1 VFVNGRPA
9 EIYALYAFAVAAVLA
24 WVLVPLTEKLAY
36 RIKAID
42 IPNERSLHVKPTP
55 KLGGLAM
62 LAGVVVAGLLFLP
75 WAPVTRAILAGALL
89 IALVGVLDDVFDL
102 PPAVKLIGQIV
113 AAMIPVFNG
122 VTVADF
128 TLPFLGGV
136 DLTHVLFHNVP
147 LLGKVTVG
155 QIVTVIGFVAVM
167 NVINFIDGVD
177 GLAAGVCLI
186 SAVTL
191 SIIALS
197 LDRPGAGVLAALTG
211 GASLGFLRH
220 GFPPASSFMGDTGS
234 NLLGYLLAAVTVLG
248 SLKTN
253 AVVALFFPLC
263 VLAVPILDSGF
274 VIAKRIKHRQPIY
287 AADRSH
293 FHHRMANIGFS
304 QRRTL
309 AYLYGWALVL
319 AGLALALRFVPYSD
333 NHGHF
338 DPLWTA
344 VMAAFGVAAVAASI
358 YLLLALEILKLRM
371 SRFRELVGLGV
382 PVSGPEE
389 VDSGV
394 AQELETGTFP
404 AVDPETGEFMAI
416 EGASDG
422 RPAAGELADPPE
434 KGPAGLEPDR

>member
-1 VFVNGRPA
+1 MLVNGRPP
-9 EIYALYAFAVAAVLA
+9 EIYALYAFAVAVVCA
-24 WVLVPLTEKLAY
+24 WVLVPATEWIAH
-36 RIKAID
+36 RINAID
-42 IPNERSLHVKPTP
+42 TPNERSIHVVPTP

-62 LAGVVVAGLLFLP
+62 LVGVVAAGLLFLP
-75 WAPVTRAILAGALL
+75 WAPVTRAILIGAVL
-89 IALVGVLDDVFDL
+89 IAAVGVLDDVFDL
-102 PPAVKLIGQIV
+102 PPGVKLIGQIV

-128 TLPFLGGV
+128 TLPFVGGV
-136 DLTHVLFHNVP
+136 DLTHVLLHNVP
-147 LLGKVTVG
+147 VLGKVTVG
-155 QIVTVIGFVAVM
+155 QIVTVAGFVAVM

-177 GLAAGVCLI
+177 GLAAGVCVI

-197 LDRPGAGVLAALTG
+197 LDRPGAGVLAALTA
-211 GASLGFLRH
+211 GAALGFLRH

-274 VIAKRIKHRQPIY
+274 VIAKRIKYRQPIY

-344 VMAAFGVAAVAASI
+344 VIVACGVAAGAASI

-382 PVSGPEE
+382 PVSGPEG

-394 AQELETGTFP
+394 ARELETGTFP
-404 AVDPETGEFMAI
+404 AVDPETGDF
-416 EGASDG
+416 ASV
-422 RPAAGELADPPE
+422 
-434 KGPAGLEPDR
+434 DRDA